1 MVVKAFSD
9 IGRIFARR
17 TVAINAGLVVDGKSR
32 PCLLIPELWPCLHRA
47 SSAGHGMD
55 HRIRQ
60 IPFDNWIVRNA
71 GGDRECG
78 TGHDDEGHDKTA
90 LIEATIVAQAKQ
102 TICLAG

>member
-1 MVVKAFSD
+1 
-9 IGRIFARR
+9 
-17 TVAINAGLVVDGKSR
+17 
-32 PCLLIPELWPCLHRA
+32 
-47 SSAGHGMD
+47 MD